1 MALARSNTA
10 SIERTITGLG
20 FKPFG
25 GHKVIVANDLA
36 RERHLVYKLRLGD
49 VDDPDIYAAAPIW
62 DWQQTEHGKW
72 VMENGF
78 DPTYSITT
86 DHLTYGYIVAI
97 HAHFTPKQWTEYLF
111 RFDLPN

>member
-1 MALARSNTA
+1 MALARSSTS

-36 RERHLVYKLRLGD
+36 RERRLVHQLRLGD

-86 DHLTYGYIVAI
+86 DYLTMGYIVAI

-111 RFDLPN
+111 RFDLPK